1 MAVGDDHSEWIAARD
16 ARLRAAGALD
26 GNREPQTSAGSTDW
40 GLWLALK
47 LKPTADLINSIPE
60 KAASAAQTTK
70 EIVFDTPQSVLKMVQ
85 LAAILPVAVPAVI
98 WIWKRMRR

>member
-26 GNREPQTSAGSTDW
+26 GNREPQTTAGTTDW
-40 GLWLALK
+40 GLRLALW
-47 LKPTADLINSIPE
+47 LKPAADAITSLPE
-60 KAASAAQTTK
+60 KAASAAQSTK
-70 EIVFDTPQSVLKMVQ
+70 EVLFDTPQQLIKIVQ

-98 WIWKRMRR
+98 WIWKRMRK